1 MAVPEVGC
9 RAVEVNICFEQ
20 GSAFDPVFTFKT
32 GSPAVPVDLTGF
44 TARAQVR
51 KDLGDPSE
59 AVVLDMNTS
68 NGRIVLGGTA
78 GTITFCVT
86 ATDTAALVEDDFL
99 NACYDLELIPPSPNE
114 EKVRKL
120 TKGFARLIL
129 EKTK

>member
-1 MAVPEVGC
+1 MLTPEVGC

-20 GSAFDPVFTFKT
+20 GSAFDPVFTWKA
-32 GSPAVPVDLTGF
+32 GGVPVDLTGY

-51 KDLGDPSE
+51 KDLGEVTE
-59 AVVLDMNTS
+59 AIVIDMNTG
-68 NGRIVLGGTA
+68 NGRIVLGGVA

-86 ATDTAALVEDDFL
+86 ATDTAALLEDDFD
-99 NACYDLELIPPSPNE
+99 NTCYDLEMIPPAPNA

-120 TKGFARLIL
+120 TKGLARLEL